1 MNKKQI
7 HCNWPEINK
16 DLCGVTQLHKLLIY
30 KELLVTCFHKV
41 FDLCRRARVC
51 IVDNTQGYTND

>member
-30 KELLVTCFHKV
+30 KELPVTCFHKV
-41 FDLCRRARVC
+41 FELYQRARFCKV
-51 IVDNTQGYTND
+51 VNTQGYTNE